1 MWSASAISRST
12 WTSEGHGDSDR
23 LIGEPENHLSY
34 PAYSNPAV
42 LPHSP
47 ANAAGAPAYSFVFAL
62 HQMCGRTSK
71 KRTVAVNCRTKFV
84 RVPINSTNSVE
95 EMMDTAWT
103 IGCRLRLNHP
113 KSRRRPK

>member
-12 WTSEGHGDSDR
+12 WTSAGHGDSDR

-34 PAYSNPAV
+34 PANSNPAV

-62 HQMCGRTSK
+62 HQMSSVSDLAKQSTY
-71 KRTVAVNCRTKFV
+71 FV
-84 RVPINSTNSVE
+84 IVYGYLVLLLVLPP
-95 EMMDTAWT
+95 
-103 IGCRLRLNHP
+103 RLP
-113 KSRRRPK
+113 GGW